1 MSTNTFPLQAHTSL
15 TESISPAEPR
25 ITPRERQVLLEL
37 TKGRTNKEIAKA
49 LGVSQYTVRDYIT
62 GLLAK
67 FSVSNRVELCVSAL
81 ALIGGTSTSTSQCA
95 DSPPLHS

>member
-1 MSTNTFPLQAHTSL
+1 MSANTFPLQAHTSR
-15 TESISPAEPR
+15 TESTSPAEPR

-49 LGVSQYTVRDYIT
+49 LGVSQYTVRDYVT
-62 GLLAK
+62 VLLAK

-81 ALIGGTSTSTSQCA
+81 ALVDGAGASTTQCA